1 MASFDFASLTPVLSL
16 SKGSGRTVAQTF
28 IPLVLK
34 PPPVRPGPP
43 PVSPL
48 PFVLGPLPFV
58 LGPLPFVLSPLPFVL
73 SPLPFVLSV
82 AER

>member
-28 IPLVLK
+28 IPLVL
-34 PPPVRPGPP
+34 
-43 PVSPL
+43 SPL
-48 PFVLGPLPFV
+48 PL
-58 LGPLPFVLSPLPFVL
+58 VLSPLPLVL

-82 AER
+82 AKR